1 MKKEDCKNEKN
12 RRKKNDAIYMLGSV
26 GLTVA
31 AFFVI
36 PRVIE
41 WGTDK
46 LSFNN
51 QSQIS
56 DDDWGPEIVRKT
68 STKEGEEK

>member
-1 MKKEDCKNEKN
+1 MRIKDEEN
-12 RRKKNDAIYMLGSV
+12 RKKKNNVIYVLGSV

-41 WGTDK
+41 WGIDK
-46 LSFNN
+46 SNFNS
-51 QSQIS
+51 QSRNL
-56 DDDWGPEIVRKT
+56 DEKDDWGPEIVRKT